1 MKVLGRLILFIAIV
15 VPIVV
20 CCVTINKVWSDEED
34 YENVNNGNVLSGE
47 SETSGDKITS
57 GDESGKGTGVE
68 EVSGELAGEQY
79 ISKIG
84 TPISKIYTDATVA
97 ITVANVYDEA
107 DENSEVVGT
116 IEKFSV
122 ITAHKYPE
130 GWSRVTNGTISG
142 WMRTENINFPT
153 GGTLDTT
160 GKDSNAKT
168 GKVTAK
174 PYLNMRASANTSA
187 KIITTIPEGTTVT
200 IKESTNGWYKVT
212 YASST
217 GWVSSSYVKLDD

>member
-1 MKVLGRLILFIAIV
+1 MKVLGRIILFIAIV

-20 CCVTINKVWSDEED
+20 CCVTINKVWSDEEN
-34 YENVNNGNVLSGE
+34 YESMNNDNILSGD
-47 SETSGDKITS
+47 SKVSGDSDKS
-57 GDESGKGTGVE
+57 GDDDTKGTGIT
-68 EVSGELAGEQY
+68 EVSGELAGETY
-79 ISKIG
+79 VSKIG

-107 DENSEVVGT
+107 DEQSEVVGT

-142 WMRTENINFPT
+142 WMRTENINFPS
-153 GGTLDTT
+153 GGALDT
-160 GKDSNAKT
+160 GKDNNAKT

-187 KIITTIPEGTTVT
+187 KIITTIPEGTTIT
-200 IKESTNGWYKVT
+200 IKESTSGWYKVT
-212 YASST
+212 YASAT
-217 GWVSSSYVKLDD
+217 GWVSSDYVKLDN

>member
-1 MKVLGRLILFIAIV
+1 MKVLGRVILFIAIV

-57 GDESGKGTGVE
+57 GDESGKETGIT

-130 GWSRVTNGTISG
+130 GWSRVTNGT
-142 WMRTENINFPT
+142 
-153 GGTLDTT
+153 
-160 GKDSNAKT
+160 KT
-168 GKVTAK
+168 F
-174 PYLNMRASANTSA
+174 L
-187 KIITTIPEGTTVT
+187 
-200 IKESTNGWYKVT
+200 GWYTSINKNDPTVGKFT
-212 YASST
+212 DLTPVYSNMTLYAWWSE
-217 GWVSSSYVKLDD
+217 

>member
-1 MKVLGRLILFIAIV
+1 
-15 VPIVV
+15 
-20 CCVTINKVWSDEED
+20 
-34 YENVNNGNVLSGE
+34 
-47 SETSGDKITS
+47 
-57 GDESGKGTGVE
+57 
-68 EVSGELAGEQY
+68 
-79 ISKIG
+79 
-84 TPISKIYTDATVA
+84 
-97 ITVANVYDEA
+97 
-107 DENSEVVGT
+107 
-116 IEKFSV
+116 
-122 ITAHKYPE
+122 
-130 GWSRVTNGTISG
+130 
-142 WMRTENINFPT
+142 MRTENISFPT